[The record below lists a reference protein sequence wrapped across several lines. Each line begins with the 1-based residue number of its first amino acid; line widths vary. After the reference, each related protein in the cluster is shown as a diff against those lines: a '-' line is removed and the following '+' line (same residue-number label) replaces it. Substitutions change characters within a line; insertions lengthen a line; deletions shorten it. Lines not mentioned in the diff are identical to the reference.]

1 MNFKKLL
8 CVSGFLMILF
18 VILTGAVLVVDVQSI
33 GPDGSSVGLA
43 SVNRYFAEHIGVNLI
58 WYHITDWLGI
68 IAICFALGFAFLG
81 LIQFIIRKSVKK
93 VDRQIIALGV
103 FYVLVISIYIL
114 FEHMIVNY
122 RPILMNGALEAS
134 YPSSHTILVLCIMS
148 TAIIMFDYLLS
159 GQKYLRIFLNVTAV
173 LIMVVT
179 VLGRLIS
186 GVHWF
191 TDIIAGMILSA
202 GLVLLFYAVVRR
214 WEK

>member
-68 IAICFALGFAFLG
+68 IAICFALGFAFFG
-81 LIQFIIRKSVKK
+81 LIQFIIRKSIKK

-179 VLGRLIS
+179 VLGRLIC

>member
-8 CVSGFLMILF
+8 CVSGLLMVLF

-81 LIQFIIRKSVKK
+81 LIQFIIRKSIKK

-179 VLGRLIS
+179 VFGRLIS

>member
-1 MNFKKLL
+1 M
-8 CVSGFLMILF
+8 VLF

-43 SVNRYFAEHIGVNLI
+43 SVNQYFAEHIGVNLI

-68 IAICFALGFAFLG
+68 IAICFALGFAFFG
-81 LIQFIIRKSVKK
+81 LIQFVIRKSIKK

-159 GQKYLRIFLNVTAV
+159 GQKFLRFFLNVTAV

-179 VLGRLIS
+179 VFGRLIS

-214 WEK
+214 WGK